1 MQHEDLIRAKL
12 GRARRKPIEVSKD
25 NLVRAEC
32 FQPDASLPLVIRPL
46 VNGIDPAAWATTN
59 RSWIEQ
65 QLSVHGGV
73 LFRNF
78 NISSVELFRRFIAA
92 VAGNEPLAYN
102 ERSSPRMAVGDNIYT
117 STDYPANHSIFLHN
131 ENSYQQSWPMYIFF
145 YCNTPASEGGETP
158 IADCRKVYERIS
170 SNVRERFIERKWM
183 YVRNFGEGFGLPWQT
198 VFQTSDP
205 GVVEEH
211 CRENGIQVEWRS
223 GNRLRISAIRNV
235 VITHP
240 RTGEPVWFNHAT
252 FFHVTTLEP
261 SVRAALLAD
270 YEGADLPTNTF
281 YGDGSPIEP
290 EVLDELREAYR
301 RETIAFPWQANDV
314 LLLDNMLAA
323 HGRAPYTG
331 ERKVLVGMAH
341 PCSLSEISIG
351 GLTNEQRRS

>member
-1 MQHEDLIRAKL
+1 MQQEDLILAKL

-32 FQPDASLPLVIRPL
+32 FQPDASLPLVIQPL

-78 NISSVELFRRFIAA
+78 NITSVELFRRFIAA
-92 VAGNEPLAYN
+92 VAGKEPLAYS

-117 STDYPANHSIFLHN
+117 STDYPANQSIFLHN

-145 YCNTPASEGGETP
+145 YCATPASEGGETP
-158 IADCRKVYERIS
+158 IADCRRVYEQIS
-170 SNVRERFIERKWM
+170 PNLRQRFIERKWM
-183 YVRNFGEGFGLPWQT
+183 YVRNFGDGFGLPWQT
-198 VFQTSDP
+198 VFQTNDP

-223 GNRLRISAIRNV
+223 GNRLRVSAIRNAV
-235 VITHP
+235 TTHP

-261 SVRAALLAD
+261 SVRDALLAD

-281 YGDGSPIEP
+281 YGDGLPIEP

-301 RETIAFPWQANDV
+301 RETVAFPWQANDV
-314 LLLDNMLAA
+314 LLLDNMLTA

-341 PCSLSEISIG
+341 PYSLVEN
-351 GLTNEQRRS
+351 LNRRIN